1 MGSTDYWGCKMSSK
15 LKEEE
20 GYLTKGYIVALE
32 KERSAIIGRTMPGFI
47 HEVNGS
53 IGSMNTLASFMEDR
67 LSHTK
72 RNLLNNELKK
82 SDLEELIQTFEESLA
97 NAFLICNHANEHNET
112 IRKISNIQNKPC
124 ENSEDLNLLLHAFKV
139 TLKPFLKKN
148 NLKMNEELS
157 ADFSF
162 FCDFSWV
169 VTALCL
175 WLQLF
180 IEEKENDDTA
190 EDNSI
195 VTLVSK
201 LEGNHFD
208 VILET
213 PHQFSQEIITALS
226 EKNLL
231 LFEESHMHKVSINC
245 ILLWL
250 CLNIKLKH
258 YEISYDAGINGRFV
272 LIFKKT
278 EELI

>member
-1 MGSTDYWGCKMSSK
+1 MQ
-15 LKEEE
+15 
-20 GYLTKGYIVALE
+20 
-32 KERSAIIGRTMPGFI
+32 
-47 HEVNGS
+47 
-53 IGSMNTLASFMEDR
+53 
-67 LSHTK
+67 
-72 RNLLNNELKK
+72 LL
-82 SDLEELIQTFEESLA
+82 
-97 NAFLICNHANEHNET
+97 
-112 IRKISNIQNKPC
+112 
-124 ENSEDLNLLLHAFKV
+124 
-139 TLKPFLKKN
+139 
-148 NLKMNEELS
+148 
-157 ADFSF
+157 
-162 FCDFSWV
+162 
-169 VTALCL
+169 
-175 WLQLF
+175 

-201 LEGNHFD
+201 LEGKHFD